1 MWLSADA
8 TIAIT
13 SQHKNVKSML
23 YTQSLYNVVCES
35 YLNKNDF
42 LNSYMQELQFK
53 SRQFNCTS
61 HDHNL

>member
-23 YTQSLYNVVCES
+23 YIQSLYNVICEP

-53 SRQFNCTS
+53 SRQSNRTS
-61 HDHNL
+61 HDHNP